1 MEREANMA
9 IQSVSKDFVVKHG
22 IVVSTTATFNSRV
35 EIKSVDPTLANAN
48 QGALTVAGGVG
59 IAKDLYVGTTA
70 TFHSAA
76 VINGTTT
83 ATSTA
88 TGALVVAG
96 GVGIGD
102 ELHVKGKIYSGGI
115 EVQVVTEP
123 DTLDDVVQRG
133 NSTTGT
139 IYASTMYSNGDTVIT
154 TASIVGQLGIDVSIA
169 DDKVYLGI
177 LPGTQGLSVDFGQIS
192 DLDGPIAYDFGLM

>member
-22 IVVSTTATFNSRV
+22 IVVSTTATFNSRA
-35 EIKSVDPTLANAN
+35 EINSVDPTLANAN

-70 TFHSAA
+70 TFHSSAIIDGLTPS
-76 VINGTTT
+76 V
-83 ATSTA
+83 STA

-96 GVGIGD
+96 GVGIGE
-102 ELHVKGKIYSGGI
+102 ELHVKGRIYSGGI
-115 EVQVVTEP
+115 EVQVVTAP
-123 DTLDDVVQRG
+123 DTLDDVVRRG

-139 IYASTMYSNGDTVIT
+139 IYASTIYSNSATVIT
-154 TASIVGQLGIDVSIA
+154 TASIVGQVGIEVGVA

-192 DLDGPIAYDFGLM
+192 DIDGPISYDFGSI